1 MFNNNRNDYAPRS
14 AHVLRG
20 LLDEA
25 GVRRPAPSSPSR
37 RTPTL
42 F

>member
-25 GVRRPAPSSPSR
+25 GVPATGAVEPEPAE
-37 RTPTL
+37 PTL